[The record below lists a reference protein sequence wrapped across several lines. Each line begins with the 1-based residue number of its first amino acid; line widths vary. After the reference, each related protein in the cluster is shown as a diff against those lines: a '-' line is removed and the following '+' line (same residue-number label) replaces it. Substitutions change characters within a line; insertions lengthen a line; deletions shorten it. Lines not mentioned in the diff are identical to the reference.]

1 SSGLYSPS
9 IINATEARQNRRR
22 YLNQKRMAKK
32 GIPNQTTESL
42 HCGHFTKEYIQALK
56 GLKSWMHHKKPMQTR
71 KFLLTRTK
79 RSNLIFG
86 LLQK

>member
-22 YLNQKRMAKK
+22 
-32 GIPNQTTESL
+32 IPNQTTESL
-42 HCGHFTKEYIQALK
+42 HCGHITKEYIQALK